1 MTIETLTKEKKEK
14 SSYVLVHY
22 NEIGIKGKNRFKF
35 IDLLI
40 DRIRKSLDIYG
51 NINVKKKTGRILV
64 KYDSTISWNKIE
76 KSLSTCFGIAYF
88 ARTYKSI
95 IDLPKVKE
103 KITDLI
109 SQKKIQSFKVRTRK
123 SFKNIPVSTKEW
135 DKEIGSFV
143 QAERHLPVDMKQ
155 DNFTIHIEVIPNE
168 AYIYFEKF
176 LGPGGLPQ
184 GISGHMTCLLSGGI
198 DSPVASWR
206 MMKRGCEII
215 FVHFHGSPFLSRAS
229 AEKALDLVEIL
240 NQYQINSK
248 VYLVPFG
255 ELQKQ
260 IVLSTRPEHRVI
272 LYRRFMLR
280 IAELISN
287 KEKVSSLVTGESLG
301 QVASQTL
308 TNISTIQNAVEMPI
322 LRPLIGMDKEEIIK
336 QAKEINTF
344 EISIEP
350 DQDCCT
356 LFVPKHPSV
365 SSKLFVIKN
374 IEKKL
379 PIDEMI
385 KKVLEKVEIYI
396 LEKGQKKTKIQQK
409 ESD

>member
-1 MTIETLTKEKKEK
+1 MEALVKEKNKE
-14 SSYVLVHY
+14 SNFVLVHY
-22 NEIGIKGKNRFKF
+22 NEIGIKGKNRYKF

-40 DRIRKSLDIYG
+40 DRIQKTLNVYG
-51 NINVKKKTGRILV
+51 KISVKKKTGRILI
-64 KYDSTISWNKIE
+64 KYDSTIPWTKIE

-88 ARTYKSI
+88 ARAYKNTVN
-95 IDLPKVKE
+95 LPLVKDE
-103 KITDLI
+103 ILNLI
-109 SQKKIQSFKVRTRK
+109 SEEEIQTFRVRTRK
-123 SFKNIPVSTKEW
+123 CFKNIPISTKEW
-135 DKEIGSFV
+135 DKEIGACI
-143 QAERHLPVDMKQ
+143 QAERHLPVDLKE

-168 AYIYFEKF
+168 VYIYFKK
-176 LGPGGLPQ
+176 LSGPGGLPQ

-206 MMKRGCEII
+206 MMKRGCEVI
-215 FVHFHGSPFLSRAS
+215 FVHFHGAPYLSRVS
-229 AEKALDLVEIL
+229 AEKALDLAEIL
-240 NQYQINSK
+240 NEYQIKSK
-248 VYLVPFG
+248 IYLVPFG

-260 IVLSTRPEHRVI
+260 IVLSTKPEHRVI

-280 IAELISN
+280 IAESISN

-308 TNISTIQNAVEMPI
+308 SNISTIQNAVEMPI

-356 LFVPKHPSV
+356 LFVPKHPAVRSR
-365 SSKLFVIKN
+365 LFVIEN

-379 PIDEMI
+379 PVDEMT
-385 KKVLEKVEIYI
+385 KTVLEKTEIYF
-396 LEKGQKKTKIQQK
+396 LEKGKKKTEIQQEK
-409 ESD
+409 FN

>member
-1 MTIETLTKEKKEK
+1 MKIETFGKEENQK
-14 SSYVLVHY
+14 SNYVLVHY
-22 NEIGIKGKNRFKF
+22 NEIGIKGKNRYQF

-40 DRIRKSLDIYG
+40 NRIRKSLNVYGDIS
-51 NINVKKKTGRILV
+51 VTKKTGRILV
-64 KYDSTISWNKIE
+64 KYDSKISWDKIA

-88 ARTYKSI
+88 SKTYKSTI
-95 IDLPKVKE
+95 NLPLVKN
-103 KITDLI
+103 KISKLI
-109 SQKKIQSFKVRTRK
+109 SDVEIQTFKVRTRK
-123 SFKNIPVSTKEW
+123 SFKNIPISTKEW
-135 DKEIGSFV
+135 DKEIGAFV
-143 QAERHLPVDMKQ
+143 QAERHLPVELKK
-155 DNFTIHIEVIPNE
+155 DNFTIYIEVIPNE
-168 AYIYFEKF
+168 VYIYFKKIS
-176 LGPGGLPQ
+176 GPGGLPQ

-206 MMKRGCEII
+206 MMKRGCEVI

-229 AEKALDLVEIL
+229 AEKALDLAEIL

-260 IVLSTRPEHRVI
+260 IVLSTKPENRVI

-280 IAELISN
+280 IAESISK
-287 KEKVSSLVTGESLG
+287 KENVSSLITGESLG

-308 TNISTIQNAVEMPI
+308 SNISTIQNAVEMPI

-344 EISIEP
+344 ETSIEP

-356 LFVPKHPSV
+356 LFVPKHPAV
-365 SSKLFVIKN
+365 RSKLFVIEK
-374 IEKKL
+374 IESKL
-379 PIDEMI
+379 PIEKMMKI
-385 KKVLEKVEIYI
+385 VLEKTEVYV
-396 LEKGQKKTKIQQK
+396 LKKGRKKTKI
-409 ESD
+409 

>member
-1 MTIETLTKEKKEK
+1 MKIETFGKEENQK
-14 SSYVLVHY
+14 SNYVLVHY
-22 NEIGIKGKNRFKF
+22 NEIGIKGKNRYQF

-40 DRIRKSLDIYG
+40 NRIRKSLNVYGDIS
-51 NINVKKKTGRILV
+51 VTKKTGRILV
-64 KYDSTISWNKIE
+64 KYDSKISWDKIA

-88 ARTYKSI
+88 SKTYKSTI
-95 IDLPKVKE
+95 NLPLVKN
-103 KITDLI
+103 KISKLI
-109 SQKKIQSFKVRTRK
+109 SDVQIQTFKVRTRK
-123 SFKNIPVSTKEW
+123 SFKNIPISTKEW
-135 DKEIGSFV
+135 DKEIGAFV
-143 QAERHLPVDMKQ
+143 QAERHLPVELKK
-155 DNFTIHIEVIPNE
+155 DNFTIYIEVIPNE
-168 AYIYFEKF
+168 VYIYFKKIS
-176 LGPGGLPQ
+176 GPGGLPQ

-206 MMKRGCEII
+206 MMKRGCEVI

-229 AEKALDLVEIL
+229 AEKALDLAEIL

-260 IVLSTRPEHRVI
+260 IVLSTKPENRVI

-280 IAELISN
+280 IAESISK
-287 KEKVSSLVTGESLG
+287 KENVSSLITGESLG

-308 TNISTIQNAVEMPI
+308 SNISTIQNAVEMPI

-344 EISIEP
+344 ETSIEP

-356 LFVPKHPSV
+356 LFVPKHPAV
-365 SSKLFVIKN
+365 RSKLFVIEK
-374 IEKKL
+374 IESKL
-379 PIDEMI
+379 PIEKMMKI
-385 KKVLEKVEIYI
+385 VLEKTEVYV
-396 LEKGQKKTKIQQK
+396 LKKGRKKTKI
-409 ESD
+409 